1 MIETIKKCLG
11 IGYTKK
17 GSNEEMFIST
27 CNDVI
32 ASKKGSINRLV
43 GLMERY
49 DDPSREAMI
58 HAEEVL
64 RFSITDEC
72 KDNHL
77 KTVLKPWVQ
86 THIAKYDIP
95 SITD

>member
-1 MIETIKKCLG
+1 MIDTIKEFLG
-11 IGYTKK
+11 IGNSKHC
-17 GSNEEMFIST
+17 NEEIFIAT

-32 ASKKGSINRLV
+32 AGKKGSINRLV
-43 GLMERY
+43 GLLECY
-49 DDPSREAMI
+49 HEPSHDAMV
-58 HAEEVL
+58 HAEAVL